1 MIVYKKKVVVKFC
14 FKKKVTWVNDK
25 FGTVR
30 NPTWKSTQLSY
41 RISQAV
47 LKGMNGCPPQVG
59 GMKDCACVGGGGRG
73 GGGLWLL
80 VCGNLMKSDF
90 DLLKLF

>member
-1 MIVYKKKVVVKFC
+1 M
-14 FKKKVTWVNDK
+14 
-25 FGTVR
+25 
-30 NPTWKSTQLSY
+30 PS
-41 RISQAV
+41 
-47 LKGMNGCPPQVG
+47 PG
-59 GMKDCACVGGGGRG
+59 GGNERLCVCVGGGGGG

>member
-1 MIVYKKKVVVKFC
+1 MPSPGGGNERLCVCV
-14 FKKKVTWVNDK
+14 
-25 FGTVR
+25 G
-30 NPTWKSTQLSY
+30 
-41 RISQAV
+41 
-47 LKGMNGCPPQVG
+47 VG
-59 GMKDCACVGGGGRG
+59 GG

>member
-1 MIVYKKKVVVKFC
+1 M
-14 FKKKVTWVNDK
+14 
-25 FGTVR
+25 
-30 NPTWKSTQLSY
+30 PS
-41 RISQAV
+41 
-47 LKGMNGCPPQVG
+47 PG
-59 GMKDCACVGGGGRG
+59 GGNERLCVCVGG

>member
-1 MIVYKKKVVVKFC
+1 M
-14 FKKKVTWVNDK
+14 
-25 FGTVR
+25 
-30 NPTWKSTQLSY
+30 PS
-41 RISQAV
+41 
-47 LKGMNGCPPQVG
+47 PG
-59 GMKDCACVGGGGRG
+59 GGNERLCVCVGGE